1 MKKFKV
7 AKLFQEEDTKF
18 LLGCAFKFSTVY
30 LLMALLIYYI
40 IWVILSVNSIYF
52 ETLDFGIS
60 QDLRAAFLDSSM
72 KIIFDRILYF
82 LGFYILLFLAGLY
95 LGKLLLRPFDII
107 AKYSEGRTNDQK
119 IEFNPDTF
127 SDYKFLTRFGEFF
140 FRYLAES
147 EKTKKLAPNTVPPSF
162 AKIRTPPFERV
173 FFFHFILFIII
184 LAIITGYF
192 MGYFVAGIR
201 DQLLEHSINT
211 FSSSKKIST
220 QFFSNQFYIFDSIIL
235 MSILGIFVSYIS
247 LSLHLYSK
255 VSGGIFAFFLTMRSF
270 MKGNHSAR
278 VHFVGFPHLRSYGR
292 LFNKYLD
299 KVERE
304 CEKSDN
310 DVKS

>member
-1 MKKFKV
+1 MKKFKI

-72 KIIFDRILYF
+72 KIIFDRVLYF

-95 LGKLLLRPFDII
+95 LGKLLLRPLDII

-192 MGYFVAGIR
+192 MGYF
-201 DQLLEHSINT
+201 
-211 FSSSKKIST
+211 
-220 QFFSNQFYIFDSIIL
+220 
-235 MSILGIFVSYIS
+235 
-247 LSLHLYSK
+247 LSLIH
-255 VSGGIFAFFLTMRSF
+255 I
-270 MKGNHSAR
+270 
-278 VHFVGFPHLRSYGR
+278 
-292 LFNKYLD
+292 
-299 KVERE
+299 
-304 CEKSDN
+304 
-310 DVKS
+310 